1 MFVGCIWKYACLVRK
16 IEIGEIELCGIKI
29 GGVEVTIIEIAV
41 APPAVHFIKCIL
53 IPLLVVRKRVAS
65 GFLFGEVRRC
75 DVCVHVLNWREISW
89 CASDFPDTN

>member
-29 GGVEVTIIEIAV
+29 DGVEVTIIEIA
-41 APPAVHFIKCIL
+41 AVHFINCNIIL
-53 IPLLVVRKRVAS
+53 IPLLVVRERVAS
-65 GFLFGEVRRC
+65 GFIFGEIRRC
-75 DVCVHVLNWREISW
+75 DVCVHVLNWREISR